1 MTPGRKLLESNAART
16 TVSAHI
22 VRLRD
27 PGTAH
32 DWAKGATEETAM
44 SELSG
49 GQRFIRQVNDSI
61 YELLERL
68 GSEDGDF
75 WCECSHIDCDERV
88 LLTLREYA
96 ATRQRDNEILLSGT
110 HEQQSAAPAG

>member
-1 MTPGRKLLESNAART
+1 
-16 TVSAHI
+16 
-22 VRLRD
+22 
-27 PGTAH
+27 
-32 DWAKGATEETAM
+32 M

-49 GQRFIRQVNDSI
+49 GLRFIRLLHDSI